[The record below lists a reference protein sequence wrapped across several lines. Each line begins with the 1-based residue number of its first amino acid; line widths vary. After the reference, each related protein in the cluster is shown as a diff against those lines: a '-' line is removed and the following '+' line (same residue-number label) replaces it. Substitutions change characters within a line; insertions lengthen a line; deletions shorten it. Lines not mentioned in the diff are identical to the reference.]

1 MDSPQQPD
9 EYSMM
14 KQQIEND
21 PNTMY
26 ADTMREEKIKNVI
39 SQIDPSNLLDEIEHR
54 LRGEK
59 YNKTNEEWEIISKNN
74 KPINDE
80 LVSKLISF
88 LGSVLNQNTTL
99 SNYSTHEV
107 NNRME
112 LVIEYLR
119 DDLTDND
126 EKYGIEGD
134 YTEMTRVAMIV
145 CETVS
150 SVFRRA
156 LNGMESKRVFSALRV
171 TENLTQ
177 TNKPGLKDA
186 FKFW

>member
-1 MDSPQQPD
+1 MEPQGSQE
-9 EYSMM
+9 EYALM
-14 KQQIEND
+14 KQQMDND
-21 PNTMY
+21 PSTMY
-26 ADTMREEKIKNVI
+26 ADSMREEKVKNVI
-39 SQIDPSNLLDEIEHR
+39 AQIDPSNLLDEIEHR

-59 YNKTNEEWEIISKNN
+59 FNKTNEQWEPISSKS
-74 KPINDE
+74 KPMSEE
-80 LVSKLISF
+80 LISKLISF
-88 LGSVLNQNTTL
+88 LGAVLNQNTTL
-99 SNYSTHEV
+99 SNYSTTEV
-107 NNRME
+107 NNRMA
-112 LVIEYLR
+112 LVIDYMR

-126 EKYGIEGD
+126 DKYGLVGN
-134 YTEMTRVAMIV
+134 YTEMTRIAMIV